1 MSALLEFKHVQF
13 AYHGASPVL
22 RDASMVLRSGEKIGL
37 VGDMG
42 TGKTTFLHLAVGLL
56 KPQAGEVSVFGAARR
71 TERDFDEVRRR
82 VGLVFQHSDDQLFC
96 PTVLEDVAFGPL
108 NLGLPVTAAKE
119 AAASALAQVGLC
131 GFEDRVTYCLSG
143 GEKRL
148 VALATVLAM
157 KPDVLLLDEPQN
169 ALDQAAYERVRDL
182 LVALPLSM
190 IVVSHDRAFLESV
203 TGRRLYLQDGRIDSA
218 PSSTLR

>member
-22 RDASMVLRSGEKIGL
+22 RDASMALRSGEKIGL

-108 NLGLPVTAAKE
+108 NLGLPVTAAKH
-119 AAASALAQVGLC
+119 AAASAACQALMTLLRMPSTTFCSTSG
-131 GFEDRVTYCLSG
+131 TCLY
-143 GEKRL
+143 
-148 VALATVLAM
+148 
-157 KPDVLLLDEPQN
+157 
-169 ALDQAAYERVRDL
+169 AA
-182 LVALPLSM
+182 A
-190 IVVSHDRAFLESV
+190 
-203 TGRRLYLQDGRIDSA
+203 
-218 PSSTLR
+218 